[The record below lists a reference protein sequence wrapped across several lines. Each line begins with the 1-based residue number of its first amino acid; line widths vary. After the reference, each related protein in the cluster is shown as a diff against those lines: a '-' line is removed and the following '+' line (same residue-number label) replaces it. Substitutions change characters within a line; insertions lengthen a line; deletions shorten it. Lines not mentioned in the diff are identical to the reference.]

1 MPETTTLLSDGDR
14 YCVSQRD
21 SEHDVGCSH
30 QHEEHSKHYEYDNV
44 AITVAVGDVVD
55 VVGDVVVD
63 VVDDGATRGGRR
75 E

>member
-14 YCVSQRD
+14 YFVSQRD

-30 QHEEHSKHYEYDNV
+30 QHEEHSKYYEYDNV
-44 AITVAVGDVVD
+44 AITVAITVA
-55 VVGDVVVD
+55 VGDVVVD
-63 VVDDGATRGGRR
+63 VVVDGATRGGRR